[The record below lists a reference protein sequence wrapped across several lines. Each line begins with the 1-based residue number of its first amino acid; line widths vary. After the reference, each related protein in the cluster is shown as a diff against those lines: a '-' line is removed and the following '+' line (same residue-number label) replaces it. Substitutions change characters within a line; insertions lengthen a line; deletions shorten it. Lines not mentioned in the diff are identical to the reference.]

1 MTGSVTIYTT
11 ERWLALRMAITA
23 IFTLAGYESLRS
35 AATVLLKT
43 AYGPDILP
51 IAMATTPFITLIG
64 LWAYGKLLTALGP
77 RRTVVTTT
85 LGFSLLIALLFI
97 AIRGGLQ
104 PATMLLFWL
113 KEFYIVLLIEQYWS
127 YLNSKLTEPT
137 ARRLNGPITGVAG
150 FGSIMGGWIV
160 SIAAVPLGTEALL
173 LIGAATLLPAAWLVN
188 ATYRHFGEPA
198 AREKS
203 QSVDQRSAL
212 GWSLIRSDRRLAA
225 LLAVVLV
232 TQMLSSLLELKFQ
245 NLSSLAYVGQR
256 DAETA
261 FQGQFWFY
269 LNSIALFSQFLLT
282 PFLLT
287 RFSLRQVHLL
297 MPTIQLGAI
306 GWALLAPS
314 LWSVGAAFMAFK
326 TLDYSLFR
334 GAKELV
340 YLPLSFDGRYRTK
353 ELIDV
358 FGYRSGKAIS
368 SLGIAALQRTGFE
381 LTAYFLPA
389 AFALGTLWMGLTL
402 PMTTKRIT
410 STDDQAS
417 ANLR

>member
-1 MTGSVTIYTT
+1 
-11 ERWLALRMAITA
+11 
-23 IFTLAGYESLRS
+23 
-35 AATVLLKT
+35 
-43 AYGPDILP
+43 
-51 IAMATTPFITLIG
+51 
-64 LWAYGKLLTALGP
+64 
-77 RRTVVTTT
+77 
-85 LGFSLLIALLFI
+85 
-97 AIRGGLQ
+97 
-104 PATMLLFWL
+104 
-113 KEFYIVLLIEQYWS
+113 
-127 YLNSKLTEPT
+127 
-137 ARRLNGPITGVAG
+137 
-150 FGSIMGGWIV
+150 
-160 SIAAVPLGTEALL
+160 
-173 LIGAATLLPAAWLVN
+173 
-188 ATYRHFGEPA
+188 
-198 AREKS
+198 
-203 QSVDQRSAL
+203 
-212 GWSLIRSDRRLAA
+212 
-225 LLAVVLV
+225 
-232 TQMLSSLLELKFQ
+232 
-245 NLSSLAYVGQR
+245 
-256 DAETA
+256 
-261 FQGQFWFY
+261 
-269 LNSIALFSQFLLT
+269 
-282 PFLLT
+282 
-287 RFSLRQVHLL
+287 

-381 LTAYFLPA
+381 LTAYFLPS

>member
-1 MTGSVTIYTT
+1 MSGAHTDSGA
-11 ERWLALRMAITA
+11 ERKLAFRMAITA

-43 AYGPDILP
+43 AYGPNILP
-51 IAMATTPFITLIG
+51 LAMATTPIVTLVG
-64 LWAYGKLLTALGP
+64 LWAYSKLLTALGP

-85 LGFSLLIALLFI
+85 LGFSLLITLSFI
-97 AIRGGLQ
+97 AIHSGLQ
-104 PATMLLFWL
+104 PATLLLYWL

-127 YLNSKLTEPT
+127 YLNSKLTEPS

-160 SIAAVPLGTEALL
+160 STAALPLGTEALL

-188 ATYRHFGEPA
+188 STYRHFGEPA
-198 AREKS
+198 PRETS
-203 QSVDQRSAL
+203 SPVRQRSAL
-212 GWSLIRSDRRLAA
+212 GWDLIRNDRRLAA

-245 NLSSLAYVGQR
+245 NLSSLAYAGRR

-269 LNSIALFSQFLLT
+269 LNSVALFSQFLLT
-282 PFLLT
+282 PLFLT

-297 MPTIQLGAI
+297 MPAVQLGAI

-314 LWSVGAAFMAFK
+314 LWSVSAAFMAFK

-358 FGYRSGKAIS
+358 FGYRSGKAVS
-368 SLGIAALQRTGFE
+368 SLSIAALQKTG
-381 LTAYFLPA
+381 LDLSTWFLPA
-389 AFALGTLWMGLTL
+389 AFALGTLWMGLSL
-402 PMTTKRIT
+402 PLT
-410 STDDQAS
+410 SMPKKPLDDQP
-417 ANLR
+417 

>member
-1 MTGSVTIYTT
+1 MIGPTMGSHT

-35 AATVLLKT
+35 SATVLLKT
-43 AYGPDILP
+43 AYGSDILP
-51 IAMATTPFITLIG
+51 IAMATTPVVTLIG

-85 LGFSLLIALLFI
+85 LGFSLLIALLFV

-104 PATMLLFWL
+104 PATLLLYWL

-127 YLNSKLTEPT
+127 YLNSKLSEPT

-150 FGSIMGGWIV
+150 FGSVIGGWIV
-160 SIAAVPLGTEALL
+160 SMTAVPLGTETLL

-188 ATYRHFGEPA
+188 STYRHFGEPA
-198 AREKS
+198 HLEKS
-203 QSVDQRSAL
+203 PSVDQRSAL
-212 GWSLIRSDRRLAA
+212 GWSLIRSDRRLAS

-245 NLSSLAYVGQR
+245 NLSSLAYVGRR

-261 FQGQFWFY
+261 FQGQYWFY

-282 PFLLT
+282 PFFLT

-297 MPTIQLGAI
+297 MPAIQLSAI

-314 LWSVGAAFMAFK
+314 LWSAGAAFMAFK

-368 SLGIAALQRTGFE
+368 SLGIATLQRTGFE
-381 LTAYFLPA
+381 LTGFFLPA
-389 AFALGTLWMGLTL
+389 AFALGALWMSLTL
-402 PMTTKRIT
+402 PMTASR
-410 STDDQAS
+410 SMSSDD
-417 ANLR
+417 

>member
-1 MTGSVTIYTT
+1 MIGSTTGSHT

-35 AATVLLKT
+35 SATVLLKT
-43 AYGPDILP
+43 AYGSNILP
-51 IAMATTPFITLIG
+51 IAMATTPVVTLIG

-85 LGFSLLIALLFI
+85 LGFSLLIALLFV
-97 AIRGGLQ
+97 AIRSALQ
-104 PATMLLFWL
+104 PATLLLYWV

-127 YLNSKLTEPT
+127 YLNSKLSEPT

-150 FGSIMGGWIV
+150 LGSIIGGWIV
-160 SIAAVPLGTEALL
+160 SMTAVPLGTETLL

-188 ATYRHFGEPA
+188 STYRHFGEPA
-198 AREKS
+198 HFEKS
-203 QSVDQRSAL
+203 PSVDQRSAL
-212 GWSLIRSDRRLAA
+212 GWSLIRSDRRLAS

-245 NLSSLAYVGQR
+245 SLSSLAYVGRR

-261 FQGQFWFY
+261 FQGQYWFY

-297 MPTIQLGAI
+297 MPAIQLSAI
-306 GWALLAPS
+306 GWALIAPS

-358 FGYRSGKAIS
+358 FGYRSGKAIA
-368 SLGIAALQRTGFE
+368 SLGIATLQRTGFE
-381 LTAYFLPA
+381 LTGFFLPA
-389 AFALGTLWMGLTL
+389 AFALGALWMSLTL
-402 PMTTKRIT
+402 PMTSSHSMSSDNQT
-410 STDDQAS
+410 S